1 MAESIREP
9 CRIFLQAVNS
19 RIGMTIR
26 HFFGCESYI
35 PPFRVFAKVFF
46 AKAYAEAKKLAQLST
61 KESCS

>member
-1 MAESIREP
+1 MNNGDVPSLHTLGP
-9 CRIFLQAVNS
+9 

-35 PPFRVFAKVFF
+35 PPFRVFAKEFF
-46 AKAYAEAKKLAQLST
+46 AKAYTEATKLAQPST